1 MPTTVRHRA
10 MVGVAQLAEHLVV
23 VQVVAGS
30 NPVTHPDHAQGPDFP
45 RKLRALCVSPFFPL
59 SQALHCPGLSGLGP
73 PARAAR
79 CTAPCPPHA
88 GSSVFRGIARTR
100 RLGPCAARR
109 SLPVAECAARR
120 QRRAQPEA
128 ASVGFAVRSAGGA
141 RRGSPA
147 LIPDQAVR
155 SSSRLLFSGYRRDLD
170 QSVRRGPVIPK
181 PHSRTCFFSV
191 A

>member
-1 MPTTVRHRA
+1 

-30 NPVTHPDHAQGPDFP
+30 NPVTHPDHAQGPDFRGSP
-45 RKLRALCVSPFFPL
+45 GPVRIPLFFRCLR
-59 SQALHCPGLSGLGP
+59 H
-73 PARAAR
+73 
-79 CTAPCPPHA
+79 CTAPGFQDWVLQPVQH
-88 GSSVFRGIARTR
+88 
-100 RLGPCAARR
+100 AARPRVRHMRAAASFGASPGLGGSGPVRPGGPFQWR
-109 SLPVAECAARR
+109 SVPHVGKGVPSR
-120 QRRAQPEA
+120 EA